1 MVGTGNDKQ
10 FAQSGKGEEHTRPL
24 PVNFAGRVNKQTSEW
39 SHKEKTDTSGIN
51 TMQISMV
58 LCRRL
63 FLAHHTRA
71 ICVLTIPS
79 PPPRSPQTN
88 RNGCPLANAPGAS
101 HSVLFHYVR
110 LGIDSSVLAF
120 GR

>member
-63 FLAHHTRA
+63 FLAHHTRLNTTCKRNLLNRCHRLRRHTSTRTPA
-71 ICVLTIPS
+71 
-79 PPPRSPQTN
+79 PP
-88 RNGCPLANAPGAS
+88 
-101 HSVLFHYVR
+101 
-110 LGIDSSVLAF
+110 DS
-120 GR
+120 